1 MLFEVK
7 KYNIGKFFM
16 EKVFFVGF
24 ILFVL
29 IRNFM
34 VLLLIL
40 LNVEFIGINR
50 VYWVFNV
57 FNFVV
62 ILEDWKYKIEY

>member
-1 MLFEVK
+1 
-7 KYNIGKFFM
+7 M